1 MAEFH
6 GRRIAA
12 VLTADTNMELVVYRL
27 TEFDSCFHELANAC
41 LVKLSER
48 IVLEDL
54 SIIVSVEELTSVIS

>member
-1 MAEFH
+1 M
-6 GRRIAA
+6 
-12 VLTADTNMELVVYRL
+12 LTADTNMELVVYRL

-54 SIIVSVEELTSVIS
+54 SIIVSVEELTCVIS